1 MQLTSSSWLKNI
13 RPTGTVIEKTDRNTC
28 TQENILMSRRKRGG
42 GQVFNEKKKQVTSIR
57 EGRKH
62 GQINYKD
69 TKP

>member
-1 MQLTSSSWLKNI
+1 
-13 RPTGTVIEKTDRNTC
+13 
-28 TQENILMSRRKRGG
+28 MSRRKRGG